1 MAFQYLTNIPLEQA
15 RRSYRDALLRQGF
28 GPELE
33 TVPVAV
39 AAQIAA
45 GTADAGMGI
54 YSAAQL
60 YGLDFLPICME
71 QYDLLIPDSAFDTP
85 MVQRLL
91 EVLRGGAFRERLE
104 RLGGYR
110 VEHPG
115 VVRQRF

>member
-1 MAFQYLTNIPLEQA
+1 M
-15 RRSYRDALLRQGF
+15 
-28 GPELE
+28 
-33 TVPVAV
+33 

-71 QYDLLIPDSAFDTP
+71 QYDLLIPDYAMDTP

-91 EVLRGGAFRERLE
+91 EVLRSDAFRARLE
-104 RLGGYR
+104 ALGGYR
-110 VEHPG
+110 LEKPG
-115 VVRQRF
+115 TVRQHF